1 MLTKDKSDILKG
13 IAAILMLA
21 HHLFGFPGWVIEAN
35 SYTGIINT
43 NLRAEEIIGSF
54 GNICVGMFAFLS
66 GYAIYMKR
74 DSYGRTK
81 ERVKKI
87 VKVLFIY

>member
-54 GNICVGMFAFLS
+54 GNICVGMFAFCLDMKYISS
-66 GYAIYMKR
+66 G
-74 DSYGRTK
+74 
-81 ERVKKI
+81 I
-87 VKVLFIY
+87 VTAEQRRE